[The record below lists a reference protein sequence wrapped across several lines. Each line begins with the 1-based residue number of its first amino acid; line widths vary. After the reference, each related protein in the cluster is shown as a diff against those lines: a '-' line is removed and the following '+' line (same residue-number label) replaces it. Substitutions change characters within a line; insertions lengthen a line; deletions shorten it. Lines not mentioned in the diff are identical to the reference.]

1 MRQVLAKG
9 AHSAV
14 YIDDE
19 NPNIIIKVPDPKDG
33 AYIQRQMKGFHLV
46 DSIKEAN
53 VGGVLLPELIEI
65 KEEGGVS
72 CLYEKKLAGVCLG
85 APVWQGLSEV
95 QKNNIARKIAV
106 FLNSMHSCGSYESS
120 NKLQELVKSHSRL
133 VNADEIIAQFDG
145 TLPKNIEGQLRKSEA
160 YLQGADKS
168 DEVIVMTHSDMRSQ
182 NILYDAQTDNVAILD
197 FELAKPDNVYRD
209 FIPFAAA
216 SIGMPWD
223 FTRRVIAYY
232 NQLPNKKYPI
242 HIDEKKV
249 QNGLFY
255 GAVHEYARCLNFH
268 RINTDT
274 RYYQRITDKLELIT
288 GLPLKPGGKVLPPN
302 GKAPRD

>member
-9 AHSAV
+9 AHSTV
-14 YIDDE
+14 YIDDQ
-19 NPNIIIKVPDPKDG
+19 NPNVIIKVPNPKDG
-33 AYIQRQMKGFHLV
+33 AYIQRQMKGFHLI
-46 DSIKEAN
+46 DSIREAN
-53 VGGVLLPELIEI
+53 AGGVLLPELIEI
-65 KEEGGVS
+65 KEEDGLS
-72 CLYEKKLAGVCLG
+72 CLYEKKLSGVCLD
-85 APVWQGLSEV
+85 AHLWQSLSEA

-106 FLNSMHSCGSYESS
+106 FLNSMHSYGSYEAS

-145 TLPKNIEGQLRKSEA
+145 TLPKNIEEQLRKSEA
-160 YLQGADKS
+160 YLQKVDKS

-216 SIGMPWD
+216 SIGTPWE
-223 FTRRVIAYY
+223 FTRRVIAHY

-255 GAVHEYARCLNFH
+255 EAVHEYARCLNF
-268 RINTDT
+268 RRTNTDT
-274 RYYQRITDKLELIT
+274 GYYQRITDKLELIT
-288 GLPLKPGGKVLPPN
+288 GLPLKPGKKIFILGGKD
-302 GKAPRD
+302 PRD